1 MINGMTILNET
12 ICYHYNELAAVL
24 GVFIPFVI
32 AIVLAVHFDWP
43 NKCFFSSLIGTIC
56 TVFII
61 ALIVCRITA
70 TEYKE
75 YQVSFSEETKIVEV
89 LEKYDIV
96 RQDGNLYTIKEK
108 P

>member
-12 ICYHYNELAAVL
+12 ICYRYNELAAVL
-24 GVFIPFVI
+24 GIFITFSV
-32 AIVLAVHFDWP
+32 AIVLAIHFDWG
-43 NKCFFSSLIGTIC
+43 NKCFFGSMTGTIC
-56 TVFII
+56 AIFII

-75 YQVSFSEETKIVEV
+75 YQVTFSEETKIVEV

-96 RQDGNLYTIKEK
+96 
-108 P
+108 